1 MSTAATTSRRSSAT
15 PNGYRCNICSRTFSS
30 AQELSS
36 HQQMEHS
43 QSGQPPAGVS

>member
-1 MSTAATTSRRSSAT
+1 MGTATTSIRSST
-15 PNGYRCNICSRTFSS
+15 KPNGYRCNICGRTFSS

>member
-1 MSTAATTSRRSSAT
+1 MSTAATTSRTSTAT
-15 PNGYRCNICSRTFSS
+15 PNGSRCNICGRTFSS